1 MRIIKKKPV
10 KQGIHIGDIVE
21 YEGEVC
27 IIGFEDNI
35 TKEELP
41 VIIVSLETG
50 QLLEGCR
57 DLEELNDSVDLLCS
71 SKRATLHLDLI
82 GEK

>member
-10 KQGIHIGDIVE
+10 KQGIDIGDIVE
-21 YEGEVC
+21 YDGEVC
-27 IIGFEDNI
+27 IIGFEENI
-35 TKEELP
+35 TREELP

-50 QLLEGCR
+50 QLLQGYR
-57 DLEELNDSVDLLCS
+57 DLEELNESVDLLCS
-71 SKRATLHLDLI
+71 SERATLHLDLI